1 MTLLARAN
9 RRHFLRHPLQ
19 LLLAILG
26 VALGVAMLVSID
38 LAAASTHRAFALSMQ
53 ALTGRYTHH
62 VTGGP
67 AGLPESWYARLRV
80 EEGLRKIAPALE
92 GYVTTQASTL
102 RLVGF
107 DPFAERNLQSRFVQ
121 AAKGND
127 AMRLLTEPNAVM
139 LSAATGRRLGIRPG
153 DSLEVRVAGVPKELD
168 VVAYVEGTGPPD
180 PALEGLL
187 LADIAT
193 AQELLGRVG
202 FLDRIDLILGD
213 DPALEPRIRSL
224 LPPGAELESAAG
236 RNTATQHMTAAF
248 ELNLRAMSLLALL
261 VGTFLIYNTMAFS
274 VLQRRELLASL
285 RILGATRGQLLREIL
300 TEAAALGLA
309 GGILGLALGLL
320 AARGLLNMV
329 TRTINDLYFVLTVT
343 EFLPDPAI
351 LLRGLALGV
360 AAALLA
366 ALGPA
371 WEASFAPPIATRARS
386 GAESLAR
393 RALPWLALAGLVFLS
408 LAYWLLSQDQVVDS
422 PSPTGRGGF
431 DGLVSAIAGVFLLL
445 VGYGLLTPSLLLVFA
460 ALTVYLAR
468 WAGASLVRLAVLG
481 VAASVSRA
489 GVAIAALTIAVAV
502 SIGVGVMIESFRG
515 TVADW
520 LDQILQ
526 ADLYIATPSTAARN
540 SPPLP
545 PDLVDKLR
553 GIDGIAHFGAGRRV
567 FIATSA
573 GESELLALDPPY
585 PAEPGY
591 RFKHADGPALWKAFP
606 TQQAVFI
613 SEPYAQRHGL
623 RAGDRLTLTT
633 DTGPVV
639 LPVAGVFFDY
649 RSDQGLIVIHRNLYE
664 RLWKDRL
671 HTSLGLYFKP
681 GAAMA
686 TVRGEVERVL
696 AETGQPMQVRSN
708 REIRAASLETFERTF
723 AITQVLRLLAVGVA
737 FVGIF
742 SALMAFQYERRR
754 ELAVLRATG
763 LTPAQAGGL
772 VLLQTGFMGLTAG
785 LLSIPLGLAVA
796 LALVRVINLR
806 SFGWTMDLIVPP
818 AQLAAAVGLALLAA
832 LLAGLYPARQ
842 AMATPPAVSLREE

>member
-1 MTLLARAN
+1 MSVLARAN
-9 RRHFLRHPLQ
+9 RRHFLRHPVQ
-19 LLLAILG
+19 LLLAIFG
-26 VALGVAMLVSID
+26 VALGVAMVVSID
-38 LAAASTHRAFALSMQ
+38 LAAESTHRAFGLSME

-62 VTGGP
+62 ITGGP
-67 AGLPESWYARLRV
+67 EGLPESWYARLRV
-80 EEGLRKIAPALE
+80 EQGLRKIAPALE
-92 GYVTTQASTL
+92 GYATVQGSTL

-107 DPFAERNLQSRFVQ
+107 DPFAERNLNSRFVQ
-121 AAKGND
+121 AAKGSD
-127 AMRLLTEPNAVM
+127 AMRLLTEPGAVM
-139 LSAATGRRLGIRPG
+139 LSAVTGQRLGVHAG
-153 DSLEVRVAGVPKELD
+153 DTLEISVAGSLKKLTVL
-168 VVAYVEGTGPPD
+168 AYVEGTGPPD

-202 FLDRIDLILGD
+202 FLDRIDLILHD
-213 DPALEPRIRSL
+213 DPALEQRIRSL
-224 LPPGAELESAAG
+224 LPPGAALESAAG
-236 RNTATQHMTAAF
+236 RNTATQHMTSAF

-300 TEAAALGLA
+300 LEAGVLGLV
-309 GGILGLALGLL
+309 GGILGIAMGVIAAQGLL
-320 AARGLLNMV
+320 HSV

-343 EFLPDPAI
+343 EFLPDPVI
-351 LLRGLALGV
+351 LLRGLALGI

-393 RALPWLALAGLVFLS
+393 RVLPSLALAGVAFLG
-408 LAYWLLSQDQVVDS
+408 LAYALLQS
-422 PSPTGRGGF
+422 TGTE
-431 DGLVSAIAGVFLLL
+431 LVSAIAGVFGLLL
-445 VGYGLLTPSLLLVFA
+445 GYGLLTPILLLLFA
-460 ALTVYLAR
+460 AIAVYLAR
-468 WAGASLVRLAVLG
+468 QFGAKLLRLAVLG
-481 VAASVSRA
+481 VAASISRA

-515 TVADW
+515 TVAEW

-526 ADLYIATPSTAARN
+526 ADIYIATPSTAARN

-553 GIDGIAHFGAGRRV
+553 GIPDIAHFGLGRRV
-567 FIATSA
+567 FINTSV

-585 PAEPGY
+585 PADPGF
-591 RFKHADGPALWKAFP
+591 RFKNVDSQTIWNHFP
-606 TQQAVFI
+606 TQQAVFV
-613 SEPYAQRHGL
+613 SEPYAQKHGL
-623 RAGDRLTLTT
+623 KAGDRLTLTT
-633 DTGPVV
+633 DIGPVT
-639 LPVAGVFFDY
+639 LPVSGVFFDY

-671 HTSLGLYFKP
+671 HTSLGLYLRP
-681 GAAMA
+681 GAAVQ
-686 TVRGEVERVL
+686 TVRGQVEHVL
-696 AETGQPMQVRSN
+696 AELSQPLQVRSN
-708 REIRAASLETFERTF
+708 REIRDASMETFERTF

-737 FVGIF
+737 FVGIL
-742 SALMAFQYERRR
+742 SALMAFQFERRR

-763 LTPAQAGGL
+763 LTPGQAGGL

-818 AQLAAAVGLALLAA
+818 AQLITAAVLALLAA

-842 AMATPPAVSLREE
+842 AMVTPPAASLREE